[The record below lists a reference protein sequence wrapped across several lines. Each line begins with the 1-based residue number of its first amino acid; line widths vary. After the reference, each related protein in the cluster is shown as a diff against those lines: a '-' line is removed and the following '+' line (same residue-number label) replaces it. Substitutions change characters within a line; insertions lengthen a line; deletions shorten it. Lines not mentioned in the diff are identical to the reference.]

1 MSIILH
7 PIEQNE
13 PLTLNNCRS
22 VFIQDVSKLSFVN
35 DIEIETAK
43 ATEIIKSDIINKS
56 VLLSELK
63 NTFTSFFVNCHVR
76 FTNNTFVCINVG
88 DSAFINVSIV
98 YDIINGYPVYKNV
111 IYDIDCDDYIKYKE
125 LLNTK
130 INYLED
136 NRNIIDDIC
145 KYFLNGIHTI
155 NLYNAHLD
163 FIYDTYIKYYVGVF
177 TSIVK
182 GYDVNRD
189 YTFITVEEYSKITSI
204 VQRELNLSDL
214 FSII

>member
-43 ATEIIKSDIINKS
+43 ATEIIKSDIINK
-56 VLLSELK
+56 V
-63 NTFTSFFVNCHVR
+63 TSFFVNCHVR
-76 FTNNTFVCINVG
+76 FTTNTFVCINVG